1 MIVDGVEMRE
11 IRPADAAGV
20 ADVLDRNRAY
30 MAPYEPLRTEAFYTE
45 AGQRT
50 RIEEL
55 LAERDGG
62 RARPYVL
69 IGGGVPIG
77 AINLGS
83 IVFGALC
90 SGAVGYWVDQAWAGK
105 GVATAA
111 LEEVCRVAREE
122 VGLHR
127 VEAGTRVGNLA
138 SQRVLAKAGFE
149 QYGLAPRYLHVG
161 GDWQDHC
168 LFHRLLHDDPP
179 VLQDQSS
186 RGRGEFDDRP

>member
-1 MIVDGVEMRE
+1 MIIDGVEMRE
-11 IRPADAAGV
+11 IRTADAAGL

-30 MAPYEPLRTEAFYTE
+30 MAPYEPRRTEAFYTE
-45 AGQRT
+45 AGQLE
-50 RIEEL
+50 RIEAL
-55 LAERDGG
+55 LEDRDGG

-77 AINLGS
+77 AINLNT

-90 SGAVGYWVDQAWAGK
+90 SAAIGYWVDQAWAGK

-111 LEEVCRVAREE
+111 LHEVCRVARDE

-127 VEAGTRVGNLA
+127 VEAGTRTDNLA

-149 QYGLAPRYLHVG
+149 QYGLVPRYLHVG
-161 GDWQDHC
+161 GAWQDHR
-168 LFHRLLHDDPP
+168 LFHRLFHDDPP
-179 VLQDQSS
+179 AL
-186 RGRGEFDDRP
+186 